1 MPNGQNY
8 GGDARSRAEQKKQ
21 DGDDREAV
29 AVHLNRG
36 HRVGLTDRVF
46 RGTHHAGGRTYGEQ
60 DGGEQGKHP
69 DQRRFP
75 VFFPLDAALVFDVPG
90 EFCRGAEPF
99 NHVLI
104 GLAVLERGIEG
115 LLQIAQDLV
124 LLRPRHGQRFFH
136 LSDILFFRV
145 HFSASFGRHC
155 RMNVSTHTVY
165 SFQKAISSER
175 VSRPLSVSA

>member
-1 MPNGQNY
+1 M
-8 GGDARSRAEQKKQ
+8 S
-21 DGDDREAV
+21 
-29 AVHLNRG
+29 
-36 HRVGLTDRVF
+36 
-46 RGTHHAGGRTYGEQ
+46 
-60 DGGEQGKHP
+60 
-69 DQRRFP
+69 
-75 VFFPLDAALVFDVPG
+75 PG

-99 NHVLI
+99 DHVLI

-115 LLQIAQDLV
+115 LLQIAQDLF
-124 LLRPRHGQRFFH
+124 LFRPRHGQRFFH